1 MNVARWTMA
10 ASATDT
16 ERIWN
21 VAERAGKTPIMVKQE
36 ITWPAD
42 LERGIQVE
50 GSGPGVSNYHQIAGY
65 HRCVNPA
72 AVPRDAA
79 HLFGQRMRPEN
90 LAMGAVTDEQSL
102 HAVSVDVAR
111 FRIGCEAGPADAIEG
126 DRRVEDVEA
135 MFPFERAVGSIV
147 GGDLL
152 LLADALTTA
161 AHDVNRPIEDNGSR
175 SSGEVGAPQF
185 IARGPT
191 LDQAEICG
199 GAVLGRSAPSRPV
212 TRAGLYRESQYQDDG
227 E

>member
-1 MNVARWTMA
+1 MTRNPLITPA
-10 ASATDT
+10 AIEETD
-16 ERIWN
+16 
-21 VAERAGKTPIMVKQE
+21 
-36 ITWPAD
+36 D
-42 LERGIQVE
+42 
-50 GSGPGVSNYHQIAGY
+50 HQIAGY

-126 DRRVEDVEA
+126 DRRVENVEA

-161 AHDVNRPIEDNGSR
+161 AHDVNRPIEDNGSG

-227 E
+227 EQRSGGGRQSVRQSFEHHSAGR